1 MNKIFA
7 RGLFHEDE
15 EALFYEGK
23 MSILSCPVCGE
34 KLEVGERTCVCRNS
48 HSFDRA
54 KEGYLNLLLSHQHK
68 SKTPGDSPDS
78 CRARRAFLSSG
89 YYEPLSDGVVSLL
102 TDGTVL
108 DACCG
113 EGYYTSRMTGE
124 NRKVYGFDIAK
135 DMIRLASKSGGD
147 AEFFVAGLNRIP
159 VTDESVSV
167 LTHLFAPMNDSEFS
181 RILKKDGI
189 LIDVLPGED
198 HLMGLKSVLYE
209 TPYRNSVPVMQS
221 DLFALQHEKV
231 MKYDITVENE
241 DLMNLY
247 KMTPYAYKTALSG
260 EEKLSKLE
268 KLTTPVE
275 FVIRIYSKK

>member
-1 MNKIFA
+1 MKKPSFT
-7 RGLFHEDE
+7 R
-15 EALFYEGK
+15 K
-23 MSILSCPVCGE
+23 RMSILSCPVCGG
-34 KLEVGERTCVCRNS
+34 KLEINEKTCICQNS

-68 SKTPGDSPDS
+68 SKTPGDSPES

-89 YYEPLSDGVVSLL
+89 HYEPLAAETASLL

-124 NRKVYGFDIAK
+124 KREVYGFDIAK
-135 DMIRLASKSGGD
+135 DMIRLASKSEKK

-159 VTDESVSV
+159 VIDESVST
-167 LTHLFAPMNDSEFS
+167 LTHLFAPMNDREFS

-189 LIDVLPGED
+189 MIDVLPGED

-209 TPYRNSVPVMQS
+209 TPYRNTVPILQS
-221 DLFALQHEKV
+221 DFFVLQHEKV
-231 MKYDITVENE
+231 LKYDITVENE
-241 DLMNLY
+241 DVMNLY

-260 EEKLSKLE
+260 EAKLSKLP
-268 KLTTPVE
+268 KITTPVE
-275 FVIRIYSKK
+275 FVIRIYLKK